1 LYRYFW
7 VTLVAA
13 AALLVFALNW
23 MIGEIGPWRIDLEV
37 YRHGV
42 EAWWNGR
49 DIYGKLPPSAGGLD
63 LPFIYPPFSLVVLL
77 PFAVLPFSPAVVALF
92 VVNLLCLGVTL
103 YVVAKSVW
111 KAGGT
116 RGALAVA
123 ALALPLA
130 LFLEPINATFRF
142 GQINV
147 ILMAL
152 VAVDCLVEK
161 PKWARGIGVGLAAA
175 IKLTP
180 AAFVLYFLVRKDFRA
195 AIVAAV
201 TGVAASA
208 IGFAIAPQA
217 SVDYWF
223 GGLAGASKVGGVPFL
238 TNQSVQAVVVRL
250 GFSSLTT
257 TVVWLPLVLVLL
269 TLVIAAM
276 RRADPATALM
286 VNAGFALLASPTS
299 WSHYWIWVAPA
310 LVVMAA
316 AAVRQARAGSPAWI
330 GWLVA
335 AAATAVVCYLAPFN
349 GLPGFDN
356 REMSWTSS
364 QQALGAS
371 YPILGY
377 ALILAFALPAI
388 LRRTPAGVDS
398 LEEPQVGAGN
408 RSSSG
413 EETG

>member
-1 LYRYFW
+1 MYRYFW

-13 AALLVFALNW
+13 AALLVFSLNW

-77 PFAVLPFSPAVVALF
+77 PFAVLPFSPAVVTLF

-111 KAGGT
+111 KPGGT

-142 GQINV
+142 GQINI

-152 VAVDCLVEK
+152 VAVDCLVPK

-195 AIVAAV
+195 AITAAITAV
-201 TGVAASA
+201 VASA

-250 GFSSLTT
+250 GFPSLTT
-257 TVVWLPLVLVLL
+257 TVVWLLLVLVLL
-269 TLVIAAM
+269 ALVIAAM

-310 LVVMAA
+310 LVVMLA
-316 AAVRQARAGSPAWI
+316 AAVRHARAGSPAWI
-330 GWLVA
+330 GGLAA

-364 QQALGAS
+364 QQVLGAS

-377 ALILAFALPAI
+377 ALILACALPAI
-388 LRRTPAGVDS
+388 LRRKPADQDS
-398 LEEPQVGAGN
+398 WEKPQVGAVS